1 MATSARELVGWT
13 EQRWTAIEEATRRAL
28 ARTAKCRR
36 VIPIGAEQI
45 GTKGV
50 VIPTIEGSPVAY
62 GEDTVISPIWI
73 FVDVTLD
80 DQHADDEAAV
90 FRLVE
95 SAAAQLGVREDK
107 YVIQSISPTTK
118 QSAAAIPQ
126 AEALPQGSGSRLRI
140 PTLPP
145 ANLTK
150 NKRDAKQTRIDAKGA
165 APTADE
171 IVKAVRTAQGELETA
186 GRPGPCGLLLHSRLF
201 ATLADL
207 SPGGAPYLQ
216 HIEHLIDSSDI
227 AGTSAL
233 EGSNVAGI
241 LFRLEPSAFELVQ
254 TAQPT
259 VTVLER
265 SGGKTGGQTSLR
277 VEEDVVVRIF
287 DEAAIHHIIY

>member
-13 EQRWTAIEEATRRAL
+13 EQRWTAVEESTRKAL

-62 GEDTVISPIWI
+62 GADTVISPKWI

-118 QSAAAIPQ
+118 RSAAAIPP
-126 AEALPQGSGSRLRI
+126 AEALPQGSGSRLRV
-140 PTLPP
+140 PALPP
-145 ANLTK
+145 ASLNQK
-150 NKRDAKQTRIDAKGA
+150 NKQRRQSKHG
-165 APTADE
+165 
-171 IVKAVRTAQGELETA
+171 
-186 GRPGPCGLLLHSRLF
+186 
-201 ATLADL
+201 
-207 SPGGAPYLQ
+207 
-216 HIEHLIDSSDI
+216 
-227 AGTSAL
+227 
-233 EGSNVAGI
+233 
-241 LFRLEPSAFELVQ
+241 
-254 TAQPT
+254 
-259 VTVLER
+259 
-265 SGGKTGGQTSLR
+265 
-277 VEEDVVVRIF
+277 
-287 DEAAIHHIIY
+287 